1 MNVVILDTGCANL
14 NSVKSAIARHGYEPK
29 VSRDPDVVLL
39 ADKLFLPG
47 VGTAQAAMDQ
57 VRERELFDLIKA
69 CTQPVLGIP
78 KQMPSTGWV
87 QALMRS
93 NSSRSRT

>member
-39 ADKLFLPG
+39 ADKLFYPALAPRKRDG
-47 VGTAQAAMDQ
+47 QCVSASC
-57 VRERELFDLIKA
+57 LISSK
-69 CTQPVLGIP
+69 PVP
-78 KQMPSTGWV
+78 NRCWAS
-87 QALMRS
+87 A
-93 NSSRSRT
+93 

>member
-39 ADKLFLPG
+39 ADKLFYP
-47 VGTAQAAMDQ
+47 A
-57 VRERELFDLIKA
+57 
-69 CTQPVLGIP
+69 
-78 KQMPSTGWV
+78 
-87 QALMRS
+87 
-93 NSSRSRT
+93 